1 MAILSYAYL
10 KLKMPGPARI
20 ITVEAKA
27 QQALNC
33 EHDIIELATAVV
45 SLTELR
51 ELSLQATS
59 LSPHPAMPPSSD
71 AFKSAEDA
79 KAVQINTE
87 DPAKTIKIMVGLNPK

>member
-27 QQALNC
+27 QQALNY

-45 SLTELR
+45 SSTELR

-59 LSPHPAMPPSSD
+59 PSPGPAMPPHPTLSNRPRMLRPC
-71 AFKSAEDA
+71 KS
-79 KAVQINTE
+79 T
-87 DPAKTIKIMVGLNPK
+87 PKTLPRPSKSRSA